1 MDRPNLQ
8 WALENKNYEML
19 RIYFYFLKLSFSNSL
34 FCDFP
39 LDSDKDPLTMR
50 YIFGQLHRY
59 LCRMLEMKCVG
70 DNFEMS
76 LTHLRCWW
84 LIQYI
89 VKVTNITKKSPILF
103 SVSHILKLSPS
114 QRHQHLMWISCKK
127 KCAILYDGIHQ
138 SGAVETIPVGEFEH
152 GKNTN
157 ANGRVSMVLG
167 DRSESIYVYPV
178 KALDF

>member
-1 MDRPNLQ
+1 
-8 WALENKNYEML
+8 
-19 RIYFYFLKLSFSNSL
+19 
-34 FCDFP
+34 
-39 LDSDKDPLTMR
+39 
-50 YIFGQLHRY
+50 
-59 LCRMLEMKCVG
+59 MLEMKCVG

-76 LTHLRCWW
+76 LTHLKCWW

-89 VKVTNITKKSPILF
+89 EKVTNITKKVTDITFCL
-103 SVSHILKLSPS
+103 
-114 QRHQHLMWISCKK
+114 QHLKIVTI
-127 KCAILYDGIHQ
+127 AILYDGINQ
-138 SGAVETIPVGEFEH
+138 SGAVETIPIGEFEH